1 MSFFGMGR
9 IIYVAFIYKSSN
21 MTLWGLNS
29 ASLNSRSLNSD
40 AIALVA
46 AALCA
51 LGVYLMISNPKV
63 EIFQKSSFDPSNLPS
78 SITVKTLQRN
88 SLSFSKKIVFILA
101 TVSAAYFVVALLTK
115 SSSISFSIA
124 ILATAIPFIVN
135 RNRESQRIRNRELAW
150 PEAIDSLVSALQ
162 SGVPIPEAIFSLSR
176 RGPISLQP
184 IFHRIEENIES
195 GEEFVK
201 VLLHEKKNL
210 NSAIADQV
218 FETLILAKDF
228 GGKDSNTA
236 LRLLAEFVRED
247 LAILEEIRTKFG
259 WVKNSAV
266 LATAA
271 PWILLILLSTQS
283 STREAFAT
291 LEGLK
296 ILTVGVLMTAG
307 AYIWMEKVGALPSAP
322 RALR

>member
-1 MSFFGMGR
+1 MSFYGMGR
-9 IIYVAFIYKSSN
+9 SIYVAFIFKSEN
-21 MTLWGLNS
+21 INLGGVNS
-29 ASLNSRSLNSD
+29 WSANPAS
-40 AIALVA
+40 IALVA
-46 AALCA
+46 AAICA
-51 LGVYLMISNPKV
+51 LGLYLMLGEPKFKIFDKSDFDALDSN
-63 EIFQKSSFDPSNLPS
+63 SSF
-78 SITVKTLQRN
+78 TVKIHSRN
-88 SLSFSKKIVFILA
+88 SNSLTKKIAIIIVTVF
-101 TVSAAYFVVALLTK
+101 AAYFVVALLTK

-124 ILATAIPFIVN
+124 ILTTAIPFMVN
-135 RNRESQRIRNRELAW
+135 RNRENQRIRNRDLAW

-162 SGVPIPEAIFSLSR
+162 SGIPIPEAVVSLSK

-184 IFHRIEENIES
+184 IFHRIEESIKS
-195 GEEFVK
+195 GGDFHE
-201 VLLHEKKNL
+201 VLLYEKNKL
-210 NSAIADQV
+210 NSAISDQV

-266 LATAA
+266 LATVA
-271 PWILLILLSTQS
+271 PWILLVLLSSQS

-296 ILTVGVLMTAG
+296 ILSLGIFMTAG
-307 AYIWMEKVGALPSAP
+307 AYIWMEKVGALPTAA

>member
-1 MSFFGMGR
+1 MNFFGMGR
-9 IIYVAFIYKSSN
+9 SIYVAFIFKTGN
-21 MTLWGLNS
+21 MTLGSLNS
-29 ASLNSRSLNSD
+29 AIFNSAILNSGS
-40 AIALVA
+40 IALVA
-46 AALCA
+46 ATLCA
-51 LGVYLMISNPKV
+51 LGVYLIISNTKV
-63 EIFQKSSFDPSNLPS
+63 ESLKKSDFEPSHWRSSMRIKTHSRNL
-78 SITVKTLQRN
+78 N
-88 SLSFSKKIVFILA
+88 SLAKKISLIVVTIF
-101 TVSAAYFVVALLTK
+101 AAYIVIELLTK
-115 SSSISFSIA
+115 SPSISFSIA
-124 ILATAIPFIVN
+124 ILATAIPFMVN
-135 RNRESQRIRNRELAW
+135 RNRENQRIRNRDLAW

-162 SGVPIPEAIFSLSR
+162 SGIPIPEAVMSLSK
-176 RGPISLQP
+176 RGPVSLQP
-184 IFHRIEENIES
+184 MFHRIEDNIKS
-195 GEEFVK
+195 GGDFHE
-201 VLLHEKKNL
+201 VLLYEKNKL
-210 NSAIADQV
+210 NSAISDQV

-271 PWILLILLSTQS
+271 PWILLVLLSTQS

-296 ILTVGVLMTAG
+296 ILSLGILMTAG
-307 AYIWMEKVGALPSAP
+307 AYIWMEKVGALPTAA